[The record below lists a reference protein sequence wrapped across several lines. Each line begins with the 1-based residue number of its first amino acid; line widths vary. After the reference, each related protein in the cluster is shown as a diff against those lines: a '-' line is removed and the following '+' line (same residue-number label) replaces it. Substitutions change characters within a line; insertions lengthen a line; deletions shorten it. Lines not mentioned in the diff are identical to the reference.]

1 MPESMDRRS
10 LLTSAVLG
18 GAATIVG
25 ATALGSLAPE
35 AAFAGGT
42 GVPPLPASGK
52 QDVEAGMRDPNFA
65 EGRITGIRDT
75 MLLVAG
81 SDGTLWRVR
90 VTGGTSIWKLRPT
103 TFDSAAVG
111 DGLYARGVMLPDGTL
126 AADSVWLNIVN
137 LVVHVAA
144 ISKDT
149 IHFDH
154 RGNRIIG
161 HVHHGTSAA
170 AYNGTTAVQ
179 DLSMVTVGRHAQV
192 LGAWLPN
199 TNEIDI
205 ATVYTTAG

>member
-1 MPESMDRRS
+1 MDDTMNRRS

-18 GAATIVG
+18 SAATLVG

-42 GVPPLPASGK
+42 GAPPLPTGSK

-81 SDGTLWRVR
+81 SDATLWRIR

-126 AADSVWLNIVN
+126 AADSIWLNIVN

-144 ISKDT
+144 LSRDT

-154 RGNRIIG
+154 RGNRIVG
-161 HVHHGTSAA
+161 HVHHGTTAA
-170 AYNGTTAVQ
+170 SYNGTPAVQ

-192 LGAWLPN
+192 LGAWLPD

>member
-1 MPESMDRRS
+1 MPDSMDRRS

-18 GAATIVG
+18 SAATIVG

-42 GVPPLPASGK
+42 GVPALPTSSK

-81 SDGTLWRVR
+81 SDGTLWRIR

-111 DGLYARGVMLPDGTL
+111 DGLYARGVQLPDGTL

-137 LVVHVAA
+137 IVVHVAA
-144 ISKDT
+144 LSKDT

-154 RGNRIIG
+154 RGNRIVG
-161 HVHHGTSAA
+161 HVHHGVSAA
-170 AYNGTTAVQ
+170 AYNGTPAVQ

-192 LGAWLPN
+192 LGAWLPD

-205 ATVYTTAG
+205 ATIHTTAG